1 MKRSILIKH
10 KINIM
15 DEFPIQISVLIV
27 LAIIGLAMI
36 IASYLIWNKKYGKK
50 YIDAALLPLRRKYR
64 NVSAFGMLLFIVS
77 VMTLLELVGYFDY
90 NDLMWMFIPGLFMSN
105 FKIFFEP
112 YYTTDVVD
120 KIDDFCLY
128 LRPFVSDAQYNWNWM
143 NESLEKV
150 LCGEFNK
157 RIAQCYCIGDPNS
170 AIPTTLSTSGIYA
183 SDDEWQDAVNTLS
196 VRSKLILLRVMD
208 TEGCRWEIG
217 QCINKHFEKTIFIVD
232 DSMHFNLLKNY
243 IADKGIDVPDVT
255 IINGKSFI
263 ALYYCNGS
271 WCITVLKNK
280 HDIKSLISGYIKLH
294 KELETEI
301 KNRNKIGTILK
312 APFKSMKISNKWV
325 HYLNFCFSNV
335 LWYFTFNRWPKLWIS
350 IIVTCFL
357 FVVIP
362 MALYASLSAEYIF
375 LFVSLL
381 LFLSWMWLAPRI
393 TMAFNRV
400 GSRYLTNKIN
410 VVLLKWVAV
419 YYLLLSLL
427 SFCVPNNTYD
437 DNSDIM
443 YMYCDY
449 FVEDI
454 LESHFGYKDYVAL
467 ETYMDSAFN
476 SIYIDADVRN
486 ALFEYY
492 ESNDDLS
499 LFLAMG
505 NFYNAVNEAEKKGNQ
520 YIGWE
525 ITHRFSCSNEHG
537 ECVEH
542 TCFIIADENLDS
554 CYVYALDDNEMHL
567 NLYQAENMINY
578 LLSDECIEKFGLMCE
593 DIMQQNAE

>member
-1 MKRSILIKH
+1 
-10 KINIM
+10 M

-36 IASYLIWNKKYGKK
+36 IAPYLIWNKKYGKK

-77 VMTLLELVGYFDY
+77 VMTLLELVGYLDG
-90 NDLMWMFIPGLFMSN
+90 NELMWILVPGLFMYN

-120 KIDDFCLY
+120 KIDDFCFY

-143 NESLEKV
+143 NGSLEKV

-232 DSMHFNLLKNY
+232 DSMHFNLLKKY
-243 IADKGIDVPDVT
+243 ISDKGIDVPDVT

-325 HYLNFCFSNV
+325 HYLSFCLSI
-335 LWYFTFNRWPKLWIS
+335 WYFAFNRWPKLWIS
-350 IIVTCFL
+350 IMVTCFL
-357 FVVIP
+357 FVFILMVP
-362 MALYASLSAEYIF
+362 YALLSAEYIF
-375 LFVSLL
+375 LLVSLL

-419 YYLLLSLL
+419 YYLLLFLL
-427 SFCVPNNTYD
+427 SFCVPSNTND

-443 YMYCDY
+443 YTYCDY

-454 LESHFGYKDYVAL
+454 LESNFGYKDYVAL
-467 ETYMDSAFN
+467 ETHMDSAFN
-476 SIYIDADVRN
+476 SIYIDEDVRN
-486 ALFEYY
+486 ALYEYN

-537 ECVEH
+537 EC
-542 TCFIIADENLDS
+542 
-554 CYVYALDDNEMHL
+554 
-567 NLYQAENMINY
+567 
-578 LLSDECIEKFGLMCE
+578 IEQFGLMCE
-593 DIMQQNAE
+593 DIVQQNAE